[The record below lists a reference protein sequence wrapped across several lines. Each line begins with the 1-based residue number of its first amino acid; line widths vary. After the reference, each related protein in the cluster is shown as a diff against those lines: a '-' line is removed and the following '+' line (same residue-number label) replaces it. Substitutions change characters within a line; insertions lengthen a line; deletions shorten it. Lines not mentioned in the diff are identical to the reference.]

1 MITIP
6 ITIDQA
12 LELCRDPD
20 IEIELVAEAPGIALT
35 LYVATR
41 LQQPIGDT
49 PEGADPPPTLRPSGP
64 AEDEQA
70 AGGNVCPHCG
80 RPFASPNGLS
90 IHIGRAHGGKPAAK
104 AKATRAPGERSQQA
118 PTAGTFECSDCGEK
132 FDSAQKRGGHRRIKH
147 PNPLTVVP
155 EAPATSVLAEVP
167 FERKPFDP
175 DTVRAQQAASGP
187 R

>member
-1 MITIP
+1 MLTIP

-12 LELCRDPD
+12 LELCRNP
-20 IEIELVAEAPGIALT
+20 ELEVELVAEAPGIALT

-41 LQQPIGDT
+41 LQRPIGDM
-49 PEGADPPPTLRPSGP
+49 PGGVDPPPTLMPSGP
-64 AEDEQA
+64 ADDEQS

-80 RPFASPNGLS
+80 RTFASPNGLS
-90 IHIGRAHGGKPAAK
+90 IHVGRAHGGKPAPIAK
-104 AKATRAPGERSQQA
+104 RAPDKQA
-118 PTAGTFECSDCGEK
+118 PETAAAATYPCSDCDLV
-132 FDSAQKRGGHRRIKH
+132 FDSAQKRGGHRRVQH

-155 EAPATSVLAEVP
+155 PSSEPSVLADIP

-175 DTVRAQQAASGP
+175 QVVREQQAALV